1 MCANRCASIIEHF
14 VELEDPRA
22 DRTQQ
27 HPLINVVVIGLCAVI
42 CGAQYFTEMEEFGKN
57 KRDWLSKLLDL
68 TNGIPSHD
76 TFNGVFARLKPEQF
90 ERCLLSWITALH
102 EISQGQILAI
112 DGKTMRGSYDRT
124 DGKAALHM
132 VSAWATQNHL
142 SLASLVVD
150 EKSNEITAIPRLL
163 ELIDVTGA
171 LVTIDAMGCQKEIA
185 QKIVDEGGDYVL
197 AVKENQPKLYEAV
210 SDFFLEQMEIDFAG
224 TACRQHATEEENHGR
239 QEERS
244 YYIAPLPKD
253 FPLAK
258 QWPQLKALGA
268 TVNLATR
275 NGGETSE
282 VRYYILSRYLS
293 GPRFAEAVRKHWSIE
308 NNLHWQLDVTF
319 REDDLRVRK
328 DHAPA
333 NLSILMRAAL
343 SLLKNETSNRRGIRT
358 KRLAAGWNTNYLEKV
373 LAGT

>member
-1 MCANRCASIIEHF
+1 
-14 VELEDPRA
+14 
-22 DRTQQ
+22 
-27 HPLINVVVIGLCAVI
+27 
-42 CGAQYFTEMEEFGKN
+42 MEEFGKN

-308 NNLHWQLDVTF
+308 NNLHWTLDMAF
-319 REDDLRVRK
+319 DEDHCRVRK
-328 DHAPA
+328 DNGPENFA
-333 NLSILMRAAL
+333 ILRHIAL
-343 SLLKNETSNRRGIRT
+343 NLLKQEKTSKRSING
-358 KRLAAGWNTNYLEKV
+358 KRLLAGWKEDYLLKV
-373 LAGT
+373 LSGLAQFQI